1 MQEVKCLSLVRS
13 HVATIHYKKSKV
25 LGAFFTM
32 KRVFKFAM
40 PFLQASLVKQI
51 LVGLILGM
59 ALGLTFPDAAKSV
72 GFLGTVFVTAL
83 KGVAPILVFV
93 LVMSSIANQSDISQ
107 GNMHV
112 KPIIALYLVGTFLA
126 AVIAVGASF
135 LWPTEIALQAAQDT
149 VSTPGGIAEVFGNLI
164 LQAVDNPVHAIAS
177 GNYISILVWA
187 IAMGA
192 VLRQS
197 HSSTREVLL
206 DAAKTVEFIV
216 RLVIRFA
223 PFGIFGIVASTLA
236 TTGLEVFAGYLK
248 LLAVLVGTMFFIA
261 LVVNPI
267 LVWLM
272 IRRNPYP
279 YTLMTLRESGV
290 AAFFTRSSA
299 ANIPVNLE
307 ICRRLNLP
315 ESTYSISI
323 PVGATVNMQGAAI
336 TITVLTLAAAFSLD
350 VQVSTA
356 TAIFL
361 SFVAALCACGASGVP
376 GGSLMLIPLAC
387 GLFGI
392 DQNTAMQVVAVG
404 FIIGVVQDSCETALN
419 SSADALFTIAACKRA
434 DRLAGKEISD

>member
-1 MQEVKCLSLVRS
+1 
-13 HVATIHYKKSKV
+13 
-25 LGAFFTM
+25 M

>member
-1 MQEVKCLSLVRS
+1 
-13 HVATIHYKKSKV
+13 
-25 LGAFFTM
+25 M

-135 LWPTEIALQAAQDT
+135 LWPTEITLQTAQDT

-376 GGSLMLIPLAC
+376 GGPLMLIPLAC

>member
-1 MQEVKCLSLVRS
+1 
-13 HVATIHYKKSKV
+13 
-25 LGAFFTM
+25 M

-135 LWPTEIALQAAQDT
+135 LWPTEITLQAAQDT

-279 YTLMTLRESGV
+279 YTLMTLRESDV

>member
-1 MQEVKCLSLVRS
+1 
-13 HVATIHYKKSKV
+13 
-25 LGAFFTM
+25 M

-72 GFLGTVFVTAL
+72 GFLGTVFVMAL

-112 KPIIALYLVGTFLA
+112 KPIIVLYLVGTFLA

-135 LWPTEIALQAAQDT
+135 LWPTEITLQAAQDT
-149 VSTPGGIAEVFGNLI
+149 VATPGGIAEVFGNLI

-272 IRRNPYP
+272 IRRNP

-434 DRLAGKEISD
+434 DRLAGKDISD

>member
-1 MQEVKCLSLVRS
+1 
-13 HVATIHYKKSKV
+13 
-25 LGAFFTM
+25 M

-135 LWPTEIALQAAQDT
+135 LWPTEITLQAAQDT

-419 SSADALFTIAACKRA
+419 SSADALFTIAASKRA

>member
-1 MQEVKCLSLVRS
+1 
-13 HVATIHYKKSKV
+13 
-25 LGAFFTM
+25 M

-112 KPIIALYLVGTFLA
+112 KPIIALYIVGTFLA

-135 LWPTEIALQAAQDT
+135 LWPTEITLQAAQDT

-223 PFGIFGIVASTLA
+223 PFGIFGIVAST
-236 TTGLEVFAGYLK
+236 GYLK

>member
-1 MQEVKCLSLVRS
+1 
-13 HVATIHYKKSKV
+13 
-25 LGAFFTM
+25 M
-32 KRVFKFAM
+32 KRVFQFAM

-51 LVGLILGM
+51 VVGLVLGI
-59 ALGLTFPDAAKSV
+59 ALGLTFPEVAKSV
-72 GFLGTVFVTAL
+72 GLLGSLFVAAL

-93 LVMSSIANQSDISQ
+93 LVMSSIANQQIAGDRHI
-107 GNMHV
+107 
-112 KPIIALYLVGTFLA
+112 KPIVVLYLLGTFA
-126 AVIAVGASF
+126 AALIAVGASF
-135 LWPTEIALQAAQDT
+135 LWPTSIALSVTDQA
-149 VSTPGGIAEVFGNLI
+149 VSAPSGIMEVFRNLL
-164 LQAVDNPVHAIAS
+164 LQAVDNPVNAIS
-177 GNYISILVWA
+177 KGNYISILVWA
-187 IAMGA
+187 IAMGV
-192 VLRQS
+192 VLRHA

-206 DAAKTVEFIV
+206 DAARAVEFIV

-223 PFGIFGIVASTLA
+223 PFGIFGLVASTLA
-236 TTGLEVFAGYLK
+236 TTGLEAFAGYLK
-248 LLAVLVGTMFFIA
+248 VLAVLVGTMFFIA
-261 LVVNPI
+261 LVVNPF
-267 LVWLM
+267 LVWLC

-307 ICRRLNLP
+307 ICRRLGLP
-315 ESTYSISI
+315 EATYSISI

-336 TITVLTLAAAFSLD
+336 TMLTLAGVHTLGMPVD
-350 VQVSTA
+350 VLS
-356 TAIFL
+356 AIFL
-361 SFVAALCACGASGVP
+361 SFVAAICAAGASGVP

-434 DRLAGKEISD
+434 ERLEGKGE

>member
-1 MQEVKCLSLVRS
+1 
-13 HVATIHYKKSKV
+13 
-25 LGAFFTM
+25 M
-32 KRVFKFAM
+32 KRVFQFAM

-51 LVGLILGM
+51 VVGLVLGI
-59 ALGLTFPDAAKSV
+59 ALGLTFPEAAKDV
-72 GFLGTVFVTAL
+72 GLLGTLFTTAL

-93 LVMSSIANQSDISQ
+93 LVMSSIANQQIA
-107 GNMHV
+107 GEVHI
-112 KPIIALYLVGTFLA
+112 KPIIFLYLLGTFLA
-126 AVIAVGASF
+126 ALIAVGASF
-135 LWPTEIALQAAQDT
+135 AWPTVLTLHTAGQAA
-149 VSTPGGIAEVFGNLI
+149 STPGSILEVFRNLL
-164 LQAVDNPVHAIAS
+164 LQAVDNPVHAIAN

-187 IAMGA
+187 IAMGV
-192 VLRQS
+192 VLRHS
-197 HSSTREVLL
+197 HSATREVLL
-206 DAAKTVEFIV
+206 DAARAVEFIV

-223 PFGIFGIVASTLA
+223 PFGIFGIVSSTLA
-236 TTGLEVFAGYLK
+236 TTGLEAFAGYLQ

-267 LVWLM
+267 LVWCC

-290 AAFFTRSSA
+290 SAFFTRSSA

-307 ICRRLNLP
+307 ICRRLGIP

-336 TITVLTLAAAFSLD
+336 TITVLTLAGVHTLGMPVDLFS
-350 VQVSTA
+350 
-356 TAIFL
+356 AIFL
-361 SFVAALCACGASGVP
+361 SFVAAICAAGASGVP

-404 FIIGVVQDSCETALN
+404 FIIGVIQDSCETALN

-434 DRLAGKEISD
+434 ERLAGKTQD

>member
-1 MQEVKCLSLVRS
+1 
-13 HVATIHYKKSKV
+13 
-25 LGAFFTM
+25 M

-72 GFLGTVFVTAL
+72 GFLGTVFVMAL

-112 KPIIALYLVGTFLA
+112 KPIIVLYLVGTFLA

-135 LWPTEIALQAAQDT
+135 LWPTEITLQAAQDT
-149 VSTPGGIAEVFGNLI
+149 VATPGGIAEVFGNLI

-223 PFGIFGIVASTLA
+223 PFVASTLA

-307 ICRRLNLP
+307 ICRRLNLQL
-315 ESTYSISI
+315 IR
-323 PVGATVNMQGAAI
+323 
-336 TITVLTLAAAFSLD
+336 FR
-350 VQVSTA
+350 
-356 TAIFL
+356 FL
-361 SFVAALCACGASGVP
+361 
-376 GGSLMLIPLAC
+376 
-387 GLFGI
+387 
-392 DQNTAMQVVAVG
+392 
-404 FIIGVVQDSCETALN
+404 
-419 SSADALFTIAACKRA
+419 
-434 DRLAGKEISD
+434 

>member
-1 MQEVKCLSLVRS
+1 
-13 HVATIHYKKSKV
+13 
-25 LGAFFTM
+25 M

-223 PFGIFGIVASTLA
+223 PFGIFGSVASTLA

>member
-1 MQEVKCLSLVRS
+1 
-13 HVATIHYKKSKV
+13 
-25 LGAFFTM
+25 M

-72 GFLGTVFVTAL
+72 GFLGTVFVMAL

-112 KPIIALYLVGTFLA
+112 KPIIVLYLVGTFLA

-135 LWPTEIALQAAQDT
+135 LWPTEITLQAAQDT
-149 VSTPGGIAEVFGNLI
+149 VATPGGIAEVFGNLI

-279 YTLMTLRESGV
+279 LMTLRESGV

-434 DRLAGKEISD
+434 DRLAGKDISD